1 VKKRMLDPEW
11 FSDDRL
17 AECGPTGFQLFMG
30 LLCLTDKEGK
40 VEDRPAKIQ
49 AKIFPYSQKIN
60 LHQELCKLSDA
71 GLITRYEADGVSVI
85 IVNAFNQMGLTYNNE
100 KAAGL
105 PEKPAG
111 DQLPTSC
118 LPAGDQLNININNN
132 ITTSTSIKKDTT
144 NSPVCELPTEL
155 PKNQKPPKVE
165 LEKLGSHF
173 QATREQIEA
182 LAQEDGEEAFAARV
196 QTINDYCA
204 ANGKTYKDYP
214 AAYRNFRKRDQ
225 EAKNKPPP
233 FETRAQRN
241 QRILKENHERF
252 KREEETGKRETV
264 IAFLE
269 GLE

>member
-1 VKKRMLDPEW
+1 MLDPEW

-17 AECGPTGFQLFMG
+17 AECGPVGFQLFMG

-40 VEDRPAKIQ
+40 IEDRPAKIQ
-49 AKIFPYSQKIN
+49 AKIFPYSPKLN
-60 LHQELCKLSDA
+60 LHQELSKLA
-71 GLITRYEADGVSVI
+71 EVGLISRYEADGACVI

-100 KAAGL
+100 KVAGL
-105 PEKPAG
+105 PDKPAG
-111 DQLPTSC
+111 DQLHTSC
-118 LPAGDQLNININNN
+118 IPAGDQLNININNN
-132 ITTSTSIKKDTT
+132 ISTSSSIKKDTT
-144 NSPVCELPTEL
+144 NSPVCDLPTDS
-155 PKNQKPPKVE
+155 PKNEKRLGVE

-173 QATREQIEA
+173 RATKEQIET
-182 LAQEDGEEAFAARV
+182 LAQEDGPEAFTARV

-225 EAKNKPPP
+225 EAKSKPPP
-233 FETRAQRN
+233 YETRAQRN
-241 QRILKENHERF
+241 QRILKENHEKF
-252 KREEETGKRETV
+252 KREAETGRQETT